1 MINKG
6 WIKLHRQIL
15 EWEWLDEPMMVALF
29 VHLLLMANSDEGW
42 RYRGVEL
49 KAGQLITSLSRLSEA
64 TGITIKALRT
74 RLARLVS
81 TGEISVESCK
91 NYSIITIPNYAIYQP
106 MANETA
112 NKGQTENIDNTEVT
126 SNANPNGASKRANS
140 GQIKGQSKVEEMG
153 KQRANVNSCKTDNL
167 QGFNSVSG
175 QTKGIPMGK
184 EKGNIQEYNIY
195 ISNNNISNN
204 NIDNNIEEIEE
215 KKIIK
220 KESEQIFEEFRKA
233 YKGKK
238 RGFATEFENF
248 KKKYPKSWKGIL
260 PLLMPALERE
270 EEHRKGAK
278 AAGEFVPQWAMLQ
291 TWINQSRWEME
302 YPEEKNQQVT
312 QVQPTSPAANEY
324 GGDFGGVDY

>member
-15 EWEWLDEPMMVALF
+15 DWEWSDEPAMVALF

-42 RYRGVEL
+42 KYRGVTMR
-49 KAGQLITSLSRLSEA
+49 AGQLITSIANLSKV

-74 RLARLVS
+74 RLERLVS

-91 NYSIITIPNYAIYQP
+91 KYSIITISNYTIYQP

-126 SNANPNGASKRANS
+126 SDADQNGANKRANS
-140 GQIKGQSKVEEMG
+140 GQTKGQTKVEEMG
-153 KQRANVNSCKTDNL
+153 KQRANVNRCKTDNL
-167 QGFNSVSG
+167 QGCSSING
-175 QTKGIPMGK
+175 QTKGKPMGK
-184 EKGNIQEYNIY
+184 QKGNIQEYNNNILY
-195 ISNNNISNN
+195 NNNYKD
-204 NIDNNIEEIEE
+204 NINNIE
-215 KKIIK
+215 KKKKEK
-220 KESEQIFEEFRKA
+220 KESEQIFAEFRKA

-238 RGFATEFENF
+238 RGLATELENF
-248 KKKYPKSWKGIL
+248 KKKHPKDWKDIV

-270 EEHRKGAK
+270 EQHRKIAK

-302 YPEEKNQQVT
+302 YPEDEKQTT
-312 QVQPTSPAANEY
+312 QIQPTAPAANEY

>member
-1 MINKG
+1 MTNKG

-15 EWEWLDEPMMVALF
+15 EWEWSDEPTMVALF

-91 NYSIITIPNYAIYQP
+91 NYSIITISNYAIYQP
-106 MANETA
+106 MA

-126 SNANPNGASKRANS
+126 SNANPNGANS
-140 GQIKGQSKVEEMG
+140 GQTKGQSKVEEMG
-153 KQRANVNSCKTDNL
+153 KQRANVNPCKTDNL
-167 QGFNSVSG
+167 QGCNPVSG

-195 ISNNNISNN
+195 ISSNN
-204 NIDNNIEEIEE
+204 NIDNTIEEIEE
-215 KKIIK
+215 KKITK
-220 KESEQIFEEFRKA
+220 KESEQIFDEFRKS

-238 RGFATEFENF
+238 RGLTTEFENF
-248 KKKYPKSWKGIL
+248 KKKYPKSWKEVL
-260 PLLMPALERE
+260 PLLMPALQRE
-270 EEHRKGAK
+270 EEHRKAAK

-302 YPEEKNQQVT
+302 YPEEEKQQVT
-312 QVQPTSPAANEY
+312 QVQPTAPAANEY

>member
-1 MINKG
+1 MTNKG

-15 EWEWLDEPMMVALF
+15 DWEWSDEPAMVALF

-42 RYRGVEL
+42 KYRGVTL
-49 KAGQLITSLSRLSEA
+49 KAGQLITSIANLSKA

-74 RLARLVS
+74 RLERLVS

-91 NYSIITIPNYAIYQP
+91 KYSIITISNYAIYQP

-112 NKGQTENIDNTEVT
+112 NKGQTENFDNKEIT
-126 SNANPNGASKRANS
+126 SKANPNEANKRANN
-140 GQIKGQSKVEEMG
+140 GQTKVEEMG
-153 KQRANVNSCKTDNL
+153 KQRANVNHCKTDTL
-167 QGFNSVSG
+167 QECNSVNG
-175 QTKGIPMGK
+175 QTKGK
-184 EKGNIQEYNIY
+184 QKGNIQEYNNILS
-195 ISNNNISNN
+195 SNNIINN
-204 NIDNNIEEIEE
+204 NIEE

-220 KESEQIFEEFRKA
+220 KESEQIFDEFRKA

-238 RGFATEFENF
+238 RGLATELENF
-248 KKKYPKSWKGIL
+248 KKKHPKDWKDIV

-270 EEHRKGAK
+270 EQHRQIAK

-302 YPEEKNQQVT
+302 YPEDEQQVT
-312 QVQPTSPAANEY
+312 QVQPTAPAANEY

>member
-1 MINKG
+1 MTNKG

-15 EWEWLDEPMMVALF
+15 DWEWSDEPAMVALF

-42 RYRGVEL
+42 KYRGVTL
-49 KAGQLITSLSRLSEA
+49 KAGQLITSIANLSKA

-74 RLARLVS
+74 RLERLVS

-91 NYSIITIPNYAIYQP
+91 KYSIITISNYAIYQP

-112 NKGQTENIDNTEVT
+112 NKGQTENTDNMEIM
-126 SNANPNGASKRANS
+126 SNDKENGANKRANN
-140 GQIKGQSKVEEMG
+140 GQTKGQTDIQEMG
-153 KQRANVNSCKTDNL
+153 KQRANVNHCETGTL
-167 QGFNSVSG
+167 QECNSVNG
-175 QTKGIPMGK
+175 QTKGKPMGK
-184 EKGNIQEYNIY
+184 QKGNIQEYNNILS
-195 ISNNNISNN
+195 SNNI
-204 NIDNNIEEIEE
+204 IDNNIEEIKE
-215 KKIIK
+215 KKIIIK
-220 KESEQIFEEFRKA
+220 KESEQIFDEFRKA

-238 RGFATEFENF
+238 RGLATELDNL
-248 KKKYPKSWKGIL
+248 KKKHPKDWKEIV

-270 EEHRKGAK
+270 EQHRKIAK

-302 YPEEKNQQVT
+302 YPEDEQQVT
-312 QVQPTSPAANEY
+312 QVQPTAPAANEY

>member
-1 MINKG
+1 MTNKG

-15 EWEWLDEPMMVALF
+15 DWEWSDEPAMVALF

-42 RYRGVEL
+42 KYRGVTL
-49 KAGQLITSLSRLSEA
+49 KAGQLITSIANLSKA

-74 RLARLVS
+74 RLERLVS

-91 NYSIITIPNYAIYQP
+91 KYSIITISNYAIYQP

-112 NKGQTENIDNTEVT
+112 NKGQTENFDNKEIT
-126 SNANPNGASKRANS
+126 SKANPNEANKRAN
-140 GQIKGQSKVEEMG
+140 KGQTKVEEMG
-153 KQRANVNSCKTDNL
+153 KQRANVNHCKTYTL
-167 QGFNSVSG
+167 QECNSVNG
-175 QTKGIPMGK
+175 QTKGK
-184 EKGNIQEYNIY
+184 QKGNIQEYNNILS
-195 ISNNNISNN
+195 SNNIINN
-204 NIDNNIEEIEE
+204 NIEE

-220 KESEQIFEEFRKA
+220 KESEQIFDDFRKA

-238 RGFATEFENF
+238 RGLATELDNL
-248 KKKYPKSWKGIL
+248 KKKHPKDWKDIV

-270 EEHRKGAK
+270 EQHRKIAK

-302 YPEEKNQQVT
+302 YPEDEQQVT
-312 QVQPTSPAANEY
+312 QVQPTAPAANEY

>member
-1 MINKG
+1 MTNKG

-15 EWEWLDEPMMVALF
+15 EWEWSDEPTMVALF

-91 NYSIITIPNYAIYQP
+91 NYSIITISNYAIYQP
-106 MANETA
+106 MA

-126 SNANPNGASKRANS
+126 SNANPNGANKRANK
-140 GQIKGQSKVEEMG
+140 GQTENIDNTEVTSNANPNGANKRANKGQTKGQSKVEEMG
-153 KQRANVNSCKTDNL
+153 KQRANVNPCKTDNL
-167 QGFNSVSG
+167 QGCNPVSG

-195 ISNNNISNN
+195 I
-204 NIDNNIEEIEE
+204 
-215 KKIIK
+215 
-220 KESEQIFEEFRKA
+220 F
-233 YKGKK
+233 
-238 RGFATEFENF
+238 
-248 KKKYPKSWKGIL
+248 
-260 PLLMPALERE
+260 
-270 EEHRKGAK
+270 
-278 AAGEFVPQWAMLQ
+278 
-291 TWINQSRWEME
+291 
-302 YPEEKNQQVT
+302 
-312 QVQPTSPAANEY
+312 
-324 GGDFGGVDY
+324 

>member
-15 EWEWLDEPMMVALF
+15 DWEWSDEPTMVALF

-42 RYRGVEL
+42 KYRGVTL
-49 KAGQLITSLSRLSEA
+49 KAGQLITSIANLSKA

-74 RLARLVS
+74 RLERLVS
-81 TGEISVESCK
+81 TEEISVESCK
-91 NYSIITIPNYAIYQP
+91 KYSIITISNYAIYQP

-112 NKGQTENIDNTEVT
+112 NKGQTENFDNKEIM
-126 SNANPNGASKRANS
+126 SNDKEDGANKRANN
-140 GQIKGQSKVEEMG
+140 GQTKGQTDIQEMG
-153 KQRANVNSCKTDNL
+153 KQRANVSHCETGTS
-167 QGFNSVSG
+167 QECNSVNG
-175 QTKGIPMGK
+175 QTKGKPIGK
-184 EKGNIQEYNIY
+184 QKGNIQEYNNILS
-195 ISNNNISNN
+195 SNNIIYNN
-204 NIDNNIEEIEE
+204 KDNIE
-215 KKIIK
+215 KKKKEK
-220 KESEQIFEEFRKA
+220 KESEQIFDEFRKA

-238 RGFATEFENF
+238 RGLTTELDNL
-248 KKKYPKSWKGIL
+248 KKKHPKDWKDIV

-270 EEHRKGAK
+270 EQHRKIAK

-302 YPEEKNQQVT
+302 YPEDEQQVT
-312 QVQPTSPAANEY
+312 QVQPTAPAANEY

>member
-1 MINKG
+1 MTNKG

-15 EWEWLDEPMMVALF
+15 DWEWSDEPAMVALF

-42 RYRGVEL
+42 KYRGVTL
-49 KAGQLITSLSRLSEA
+49 KAGQLITSIANLSKA

-74 RLARLVS
+74 RLERLVS

-91 NYSIITIPNYAIYQP
+91 KYSIITISNYAIYQP

-112 NKGQTENIDNTEVT
+112 NKGQTENFDNKEIT
-126 SNANPNGASKRANS
+126 SKANPNEANKRANN
-140 GQIKGQSKVEEMG
+140 GQTKGQTKVEEMG
-153 KQRANVNSCKTDNL
+153 KQRANVNHCKTDTL
-167 QGFNSVSG
+167 QECNSVNG
-175 QTKGIPMGK
+175 QTKGKPIGK
-184 EKGNIQEYNIY
+184 QKGNIQEYNNILS
-195 ISNNNISNN
+195 SNNIINN
-204 NIDNNIEEIEE
+204 NIEE

-220 KESEQIFEEFRKA
+220 KESEQIFDEFRKA

-238 RGFATEFENF
+238 RGLATELENF
-248 KKKYPKSWKGIL
+248 KKKHPKDWKDIV

-270 EEHRKGAK
+270 EQHRQISK

-302 YPEEKNQQVT
+302 YPEDEQQVT
-312 QVQPTSPAANEY
+312 QVQPTAPAANEY

>member
-15 EWEWLDEPMMVALF
+15 DWEWSDEPTMVALF

-42 RYRGVEL
+42 KYRGVTM
-49 KAGQLITSLSRLSEA
+49 KAGQLITSIANLSKA

-74 RLARLVS
+74 RLERLVS

-91 NYSIITIPNYAIYQP
+91 KYSIITISNYAIYQP

-112 NKGQTENIDNTEVT
+112 NNGQIENIDNKELT
-126 SNANPNGASKRANS
+126 SEINQNVANKRANN
-140 GQIKGQSKVEEMG
+140 GQTKGQTDIQEMG
-153 KQRANVNSCKTDNL
+153 KQRANVNHCETGTL
-167 QGFNSVSG
+167 QECNSVNG
-175 QTKGIPMGK
+175 QTKSKPMGK
-184 EKGNIQEYNIY
+184 QKGNIQEYNNILY
-195 ISNNNISNN
+195 NNI
-204 NIDNNIEEIEE
+204 IDNNIEEIEE

-220 KESEQIFEEFRKA
+220 KESEQIFDEFRKA

-238 RGFATEFENF
+238 RGLVTELENF
-248 KKKYPKSWKGIL
+248 KKKHPKDWKDIL

-270 EEHRKGAK
+270 EQHRKIAK

-302 YPEEKNQQVT
+302 YPEDEKQTT
-312 QVQPTSPAANEY
+312 QVQPTAPAANEY